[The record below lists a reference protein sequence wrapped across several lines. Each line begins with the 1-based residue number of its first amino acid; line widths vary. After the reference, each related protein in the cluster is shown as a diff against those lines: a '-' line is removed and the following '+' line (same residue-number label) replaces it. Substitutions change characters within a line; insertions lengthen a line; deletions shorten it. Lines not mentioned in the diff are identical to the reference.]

1 MILILIITL
10 SFVGIVAISLLLSVI
25 FSDKRMSAQARL
37 LAGRASSAV
46 PDVVSINISSQKYH
60 INMLCQ
66 NIISKYLFLSH
77 KNLLSKYQIN
87 LLFQNIISKFV
98 LKNHIR
104 ILYQHIYDTIMMCA

>member
-46 PDVVSINISSQKYH
+46 PDVVSININISRISYQHVVSKYH
-60 INMLCQ
+60 IKISFFITSKFIIKISNQLVVSKYHIKICFKKSYQ
-66 NIISKYLFLSH
+66 NI
-77 KNLLSKYQIN
+77 
-87 LLFQNIISKFV
+87 V
-98 LKNHIR
+98 LTYI
-104 ILYQHIYDTIMMCA
+104 